1 MIGGAPQPIP
11 HPYQSPPAPRR
22 FVIRGLAPCVSVDK
36 IAADVE
42 PQIPALR
49 RYAYAL
55 TRNHAAADDLV
66 QDTLERA
73 LSHWL
78 LRRRD
83 GDLRTWLFAI
93 LRNLYL
99 GQLRQAKRRGPH
111 VTLDAAPPL
120 PQRPQQE
127 AVLEAK
133 DVLAALGHLP
143 EEQQSLLL
151 LIGIEDFS
159 YQQTA
164 SILGIP
170 MGTVMSRLSRA
181 RARLR
186 EILDKGQVTLLRRVK

>member
-1 MIGGAPQPIP
+1 
-11 HPYQSPPAPRR
+11 
-22 FVIRGLAPCVSVDK
+22 VDK
-36 IAADVE
+36 IAAEIE
-42 PQIPALR
+42 PQIPSLR

-83 GDLRTWLFAI
+83 GDLRAWLFAI

-111 VTLDAAPPL
+111 VALDAVPPL
-120 PQRPQQE
+120 PQRAQQE
-127 AVLEAK
+127 TVLEAK
-133 DVLAALGHLP
+133 DVLAALDHLP
-143 EEQQSLLL
+143 EDQQSLLL

-164 SILGIP
+164 HILRLP
-170 MGTVMSRLSRA
+170 VGTVMSRLSRA

>member
-1 MIGGAPQPIP
+1 MDRIGSEI
-11 HPYQSPPAPRR
+11 
-22 FVIRGLAPCVSVDK
+22 
-36 IAADVE
+36 E

-55 TRNHAAADDLV
+55 TRDSAAADDLV

-73 LSHWL
+73 LSRWY

-83 GDLRTWLFAI
+83 GDLRAWLFAI
-93 LRNLYL
+93 QRNLFL
-99 GQLRQAKRRGPH
+99 GDLRRAKRHGPH
-111 VTLDAAPPL
+111 VHLDDAPPV
-120 PQRPQQE
+120 PTRPAQE
-127 AVLEAK
+127 AELEAK

-151 LIGIEDFS
+151 LIGVEDLS

-164 SILGIP
+164 DILDLP
-170 MGTVMSRLSRA
+170 LGTVMSRLSRA

-186 EILDKGQVTLLRRVK
+186 GILDKGQVTFLRRIK

>member
-1 MIGGAPQPIP
+1 MDRIGSEI
-11 HPYQSPPAPRR
+11 
-22 FVIRGLAPCVSVDK
+22 
-36 IAADVE
+36 E

-55 TRNHAAADDLV
+55 TRDSAAADDLV

-73 LSHWL
+73 LSRWY
-78 LRRRD
+78 LRRRN
-83 GDLRTWLFAI
+83 GDLRAWLFAI
-93 LRNLYL
+93 QRNLFL
-99 GQLRQAKRRGPH
+99 GDLRRAKRRGPH
-111 VTLDAAPPL
+111 LHLDDVHLDDAPPV
-120 PQRPQQE
+120 PTRPAQE

-151 LIGIEDFS
+151 LIGVEDLS

-164 SILGIP
+164 DILDLP
-170 MGTVMSRLSRA
+170 LGTVMSRLSRA

-186 EILDKGQVTLLRRVK
+186 GILDRGQVTFLRRIK